1 MIELDGETF
10 PYVTIDVS
18 SKSHPYYTGK
28 QKTFASEGSAAR
40 FRQRF
45 GGFIDAKRKA

>member
-1 MIELDGETF
+1 MS
-10 PYVTIDVS
+10 PSMS

-28 QKTFASEGSAAR
+28 QKALNSEGSTAR

-45 GGFIDAKRKA
+45 GGFIDAKRN